1 MKSLFKATVVATS
14 LAMTLGMSQ
23 AYADTAPKKEE
34 VKLNTDESPND
45 FGKNH

>member
-23 AYADTAPKKEE
+23 AYADTAPKK
-34 VKLNTDESPND
+34 K
-45 FGKNH
+45 K